1 MYTIFSRKPVSEI
14 HAILHGMGVNYVI
27 SEDGWCKRTG
37 IRSGCSFKEMWNEE
51 DPDNQERPMFCELL
65 GSHVPPPFQLA
76 FSNSAYRVLQVAN
89 SNHSTAS

>member
-1 MYTIFSRKPVSEI
+1 MVQENGYQVRYVAYVAMEMSLPVV
-14 HAILHGMGVNYVI
+14 HVA
-27 SEDGWCKRTG
+27 
-37 IRSGCSFKEMWNEE
+37 GCSFKEMWDEE

-65 GSHVPPPFQLA
+65 ESHVPPPFHLA